1 MVLDDPSCMT
11 MGSMSHVKEE
21 KNDLVKDIHRL
32 ACLGVHLE
40 DSPIGGFMVLHNS
53 ESSLVV
59 EVKSKEHL
67 DRPFMELKESFIGK
81 LTESFSLG
89 AGMAS

>member
-1 MVLDDPSCMT
+1 M
-11 MGSMSHVKEE
+11 
-21 KNDLVKDIHRL
+21 KDAHWLTR
-32 ACLGVHLE
+32 LGVRLE
-40 DSPIGGFMVLHNS
+40 DSPYGGFMVDHNS